1 MRIIGMASKS
11 RRCFIVVSSIVPL
24 VSIIGYA
31 RFAQGIADED
41 ERDESAYF
49 HLSGVSWDSVP
60 L

>member
-1 MRIIGMASKS
+1 MASKS
-11 RRCFIVVSSIVPL
+11 RRCFTVVSSIVPL